1 MIPIMS
7 ELFHLSSI
15 ELCGIQRNI
24 QQHSEMWW
32 DIQGILLF
40 RTWCISMPTNEAIT
54 KYQGYVADLSFYQEF
69 IKEYGRDLSSSIN

>member
-1 MIPIMS
+1 MIPTMS

-15 ELCGIQRNI
+15 ELYGIQRNI

-40 RTWCISMPTNEAIT
+40 RTWCISMPTNEAID
-54 KYQGYVADLSFYQEF
+54 KYKGFVADLSFYQEF
-69 IKEYGRDLSSSIN
+69 TKEYGRDPSSSIN